1 LRTAYPRIRE
11 IKKDCRTI
19 YSMDANQI
27 TPEFIEA
34 MTDKI
39 ILRLTDKLEQLDIS
53 LDYIAGALLDADALG
68 VAATQATRGRA
79 GSVSTAKISTD
90 IK

>member
-1 LRTAYPRIRE
+1 
-11 IKKDCRTI
+11 
-19 YSMDANQI
+19 MDANQI